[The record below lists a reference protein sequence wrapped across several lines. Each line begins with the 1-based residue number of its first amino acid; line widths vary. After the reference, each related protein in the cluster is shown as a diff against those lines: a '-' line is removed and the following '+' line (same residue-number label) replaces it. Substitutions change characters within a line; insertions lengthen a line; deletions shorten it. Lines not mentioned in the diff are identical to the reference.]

1 MPNSLLILP
10 IHSFVDL
17 ITNSSSELFVCE
29 TKQKL
34 AAFRKTITRLAEL
47 HNEANALRDESS
59 EFGWGDLDVAN
70 LFREH
75 FRNPRIQPYTFR
87 LDLYPKCAEY
97 RSICD
102 WRVDNVHPIR
112 VTAEDEMREWSRA
125 NPRPNYDWSD
135 ISDSDRKSYNDY
147 VKKETEARM
156 RIFSKWTDLQ
166 NTTETEMYRWAF
178 KQNGLDWDSGTPTS
192 NNWRLW
198 ERDFD
203 DDSLEEFK
211 NDIGL
216 ATTYGFGFNKG
227 DIMLRTASDNS
238 VPCGFFDDIRRI
250 FRCNRVHLG

>member
-1 MPNSLLILP
+1 MPKSLFIVP

-29 TKQKL
+29 TKQKI
-34 AAFRKTITRLAEL
+34 AAFKKTITKLAEL
-47 HNEANALRDESS
+47 HNAANALRTSDTDYYY
-59 EFGWGDLDVAN
+59 GDLDIEG

-112 VTAEDEMREWSRA
+112 VTADDEMREWSRA

-178 KQNGLDWDSGTPTS
+178 RYNGLDWNTGEVSKD
-192 NNWRLW
+192 NWCRW
-198 ERDFD
+198 RRH
-203 DDSLEEFK
+203 FK
-211 NDIGL
+211 IDKHEQFVEDIRQ
-216 ATTYGFGFNKG
+216 ATTYDFGFNAG
-227 DIMLRTASDNS
+227 DIWLQTSSDNT
-238 VPCGFFDDIRRI
+238 VPYGFFDDIQRI
-250 FRCNRVHLG
+250 FRCKRVHLG